1 MMSTNVWYL
10 RTSCWR
16 IRNRT
21 SEVQK
26 HISCLRFF
34 FYFNS
39 LNFRF
44 LGSESFRQ
52 DIGQFHFSRADETFI
67 NVDFDIAVDMVQGES
82 KPFTRFQL
90 GKYFANIRK
99 YIYYEKTERFP

>member
-1 MMSTNVWYL
+1 MLTF
-10 RTSCWR
+10 
-16 IRNRT
+16 
-21 SEVQK
+21 
-26 HISCLRFF
+26 FF

-52 DIGQFHFSRADETFI
+52 DIGQFHSSRADETFI
-67 NVDFDIAVDMVQGES
+67 NVNFDIAVDMVQGES

-90 GKYFANIRK
+90 GKYFANIENIFIMKKLSDFRK
-99 YIYYEKTERFP
+99 FVETGVDPRLR